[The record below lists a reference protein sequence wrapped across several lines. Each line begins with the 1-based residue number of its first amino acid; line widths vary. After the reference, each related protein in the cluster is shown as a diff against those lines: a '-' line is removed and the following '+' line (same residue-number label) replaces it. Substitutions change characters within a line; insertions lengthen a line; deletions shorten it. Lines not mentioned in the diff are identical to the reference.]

1 MVAQRDPMEEAGR
14 QVEERASALIDEFR
28 MHYQDYVRE
37 HPDQHGHDDQRL
49 IFEGW
54 MIQKIAGIQIA
65 IEQIAL
71 RFNAH
76 VDGKAAGP

>member
-1 MVAQRDPMEEAGR
+1 MVAQRDPMEEGGR
-14 QVEERASALIDEFR
+14 QVEERASVLIEEFR
-28 MHYQDYVRE
+28 EHYQDCVRQ
-37 HPDQHGHDDQRL
+37 HPDQHGHDGQRL

-54 MIQKIAGIQIA
+54 MIQKIAGLQIA

-76 VDGKAAGP
+76 VDGKAADP